1 MKILLRLLA
10 VMALV
15 WFWLTFV
22 ELREVRI
29 GGSGE
34 AIGSE
39 LGSGRGKGPIPGE
52 LRIGP
57 CNLSGDCRDE

>member
-1 MKILLRLLA
+1 MKIRLQLLLIAYALLCYMQ
-10 VMALV
+10 VKG
-15 WFWLTFV
+15 
-22 ELREVRI
+22 I

-34 AIGSE
+34 AIGAE
-39 LGSGRGKGPIPGE
+39 LGSGRGRGPIPGE

>member
-1 MKILLRLLA
+1 MKNLVRLIA
-10 VMALV
+10 AIALT
-15 WFWLTFV
+15 WFWLTLV
-22 ELREVRI
+22 ELPQIRI

-34 AIGSE
+34 AIGAE
-39 LGSGRGKGPIPGE
+39 LGVGKGKGPIPGE